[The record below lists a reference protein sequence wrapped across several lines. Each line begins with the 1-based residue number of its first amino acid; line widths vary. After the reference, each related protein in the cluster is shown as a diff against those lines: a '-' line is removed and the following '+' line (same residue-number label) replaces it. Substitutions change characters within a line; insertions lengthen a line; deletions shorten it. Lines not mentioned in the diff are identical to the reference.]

1 MKSAFGF
8 ATAAALALS
17 VSVFAQDAPKKAAG
31 EHNMTGCVQKGAT
44 EKQGVLTNTAGKGP
58 KLIGIVESTA
68 TLAPHV
74 GHQIEITG
82 VNVPAAEAE
91 AMKPAPA
98 KADHYMKVTAV
109 KMVSAT
115 CPS

>member
-1 MKSAFGF
+1 MRSAFGF

-17 VSVFAQDAPKKAAG
+17 VSVFAQEAPKKAAG
-31 EHNMTGCVQKGAT
+31 EHNMQGCVQKGAT
-44 EKQGVLTNTAGKGP
+44 EKQAVLTNTAGKGP

-68 TLAPHV
+68 NLAPHA
-74 GHQIEITG
+74 GHVIEITG

-91 AMKPAPA
+91 KMSPAPA
-98 KADHYMKVTAV
+98 KADHYMKITAL

>member
-1 MKSAFGF
+1 MRVF
-8 ATAAALALS
+8 AIAAAAALVLS
-17 VSVFAQDAPKKAAG
+17 ASAVAQEKKG
-31 EHNMTGCVQKGAT
+31 PSEHSMQGCVQKGAT

-68 TLAPHV
+68 NLAPHA

-98 KADHYMKVTAV
+98 KADHYMKVSAI
-109 KMVSAT
+109 KMIAAT